1 MPWKSMSDTASAF
14 KRFLGRWP
22 APVVALS
29 LWFLHGTAHAEV
41 WAYIDAQ
48 GTAHFAATQVDER
61 YALYLKGN
69 DVAALTLQTEL
80 APPGAAS
87 LGLKP
92 DGQGGEPRFVLP
104 KRFAKLDSSRGYQA
118 VQAHLRAAAKTH
130 KVDYELLKAVVAA
143 ESGFDAEAVSPKG
156 AVGLMQLLPTTAQQF
171 GVVADAAGRRDRKG
185 KPLPARSIEEKL
197 TDPQTNIN
205 AGARYLAY
213 LIKLFKGEVDLAVA
227 AYNAGEGA
235 VQRAGNR
242 IPNYKETQGYVKTVM
257 GLYGL
262 FKPGNALAA
271 DGRASAAA
279 ASPLARAVGRVAPGG
294 AGRVR
299 VALPGP
305 ANKGDAVA
313 ASASTGASAGAGS
326 SAMAGAGAGAL
337 GLTAATVRGA
347 ASAVGAATDNPRLAA
362 DVRVSADGSVAQ

>member
-347 ASAVGAATDNPRLAA
+347 VGAATDNPRLAA

>member
-1 MPWKSMSDTASAF
+1 MPSKSMSDTFSAF
-14 KRFLGRWP
+14 KCFFGRWP
-22 APVVALS
+22 APVMALS
-29 LWFLHGTAHAEV
+29 LWFLHGAAHAEV
-41 WAYIDAQ
+41 WAYVDAQ
-48 GTAHFAATQVDER
+48 GTTHFAATQVDER
-61 YALYLKGN
+61 YALYLKGNVQGN

-104 KRFAKLDSSRGYQA
+104 KRFAKLDSSPGYQA
-118 VQAHLRAAAKTH
+118 VQAHLRAAAKAH

-171 GVVADAAGRRDRKG
+171 GVVADTAGRRDRKG
-185 KPLPARSIEEKL
+185 QALPARSIEEKL

-213 LIKLFKGEVDLAVA
+213 LIKLFKGEIDLAVA

-242 IPNYKETQGYVKTVM
+242 IPNFKETQGYVKTVM

-262 FKPGNALAA
+262 FKPGVAVAA
-271 DGRASAAA
+271 DGRASALA
-279 ASPLARAVGRVAPGG
+279 ASPLARAVGRVTPGG
-294 AGRVR
+294 GGRVR
-299 VALPGP
+299 VALPGS
-305 ANKGDAVA
+305 ARGDAVA
-313 ASASTGASAGAGS
+313 ANANTDAA
-326 SAMAGAGAGAL
+326 AGAL
-337 GLTAATVRGA
+337 GLTAAGVLG
-347 ASAVGAATDNPRLAA
+347 AVGAATDAPRLAT
-362 DVRVSADGSVAQ
+362 DVRVSADGLAAR